1 MRTGI
6 IATIITAS
14 FAASC
19 AIKVQV
25 KKDAKNAGLASSS
38 ADMNISASK
47 DFLKQLDGLRT
58 TAADLII
65 KELAQHDYVGS
76 FRSAVRKYR
85 TFIIEK
91 ANKPIIITDSFYTD
105 AAKQCRSSGLSLN
118 ADDNNEMLGM
128 ILKTVVLAKL
138 SEADVSKINAGLAKE
153 MQAVNQFITMELG
166 VDIQGQSS
174 ASEENGIKTTT
185 GNVTIK
191 LKPIADEKIDAQ
203 TKRDDEVQVLT
214 LNFERALGADMIG
227 TFVSTIDLAYEKN
240 GQPSEASGAIT
251 VSRVKESD
259 QHVHD
264 ILMSMGV
271 KGETPSYTREVIVRD
286 NKSDSMKYEFVD
298 VLNAGSTNEA
308 RYQTV
313 IDLTAGTQCKG
324 SFASDEKTGTPVKA
338 PEPVAKD
345 PGTTTPSTPS
355 TPAKDSPSQTP
366 VQSKTKS
373 PVQSKL

>member
-58 TAADLII
+58 TAADLIV
-65 KELAQHDYVGS
+65 KELAQHDYVGA

-91 ANKPIIITDSFYTD
+91 ANKPIIITDSFYSET
-105 AAKQCRSSGLSLN
+105 AKQCRSSGLSLN

-214 LNFERALGADMIG
+214 LNFERALGADNIG

-240 GQPSEASGAIT
+240 GQPSEAAGAIT

-313 IDLTAGTQCKG
+313 IDLKAGTQCKG
-324 SFASDEKTGTPVKA
+324 SFASDEKTGTPVKS

-345 PGTTTPSTPS
+345 PGITTPATPA